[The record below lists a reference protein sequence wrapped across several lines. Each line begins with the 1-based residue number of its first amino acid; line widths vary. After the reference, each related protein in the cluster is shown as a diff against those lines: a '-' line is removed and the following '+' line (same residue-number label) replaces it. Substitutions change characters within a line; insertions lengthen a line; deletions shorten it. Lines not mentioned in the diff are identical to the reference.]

1 MSKKFAFVDEFGAF
15 GFQFDMPNVT
25 THFIVT
31 AVIVEEEDIES
42 LLSSIESIRSRHF
55 QTGEI
60 KSSKIADNHRRRIN
74 ILKELKSLPFHI
86 YTLVCDKRK
95 LFDTSGL
102 MYEGP
107 FYKYINNLLY
117 TELQYSFRSIS
128 IYADPRSGTAWR
140 QSFKE
145 YVHKKQE
152 SQQLELW
159 DEYSFQLSESKQNV
173 LIQLADLICGSIAY
187 SYDETKKKNAEGN
200 NYVSFLKDKIL
211 CIRQFPEVFN
221 ANNTFHGVVSKDW
234 DPKIAEICHRKV
246 LSYIKEH
253 ERSKEDEVKQQLIVL
268 KYLLFR
274 FENSDSGRYISTKE
288 LIIHIIGCGYTRLST
303 HNFRMKIIAP
313 MRDKGVILAS
323 SKTGYK
329 IPSNEKEIY
338 DFVNH
343 GKTIIMPML
352 SRLRKCHDIIKL
364 GTNGDVDLFERAEYK
379 QIADL
384 LKNESTDI

>member
-1 MSKKFAFVDEFGAF
+1 M
-15 GFQFDMPNVT
+15 
-25 THFIVT
+25 
-31 AVIVEEEDIES
+31 S
-42 LLSSIESIRSRHF
+42 LL
-55 QTGEI
+55 
-60 KSSKIADNHRRRIN
+60 N
-74 ILKELKSLPFHI
+74 
-86 YTLVCDKRK
+86 
-95 LFDTSGL
+95 
-102 MYEGP
+102 
-107 FYKYINNLLY
+107 
-117 TELQYSFRSIS
+117 
-128 IYADPRSGTAWR
+128 
-140 QSFKE
+140 
-145 YVHKKQE
+145 
-152 SQQLELW
+152 
-159 DEYSFQLSESKQNV
+159 
-173 LIQLADLICGSIAY
+173 
-187 SYDETKKKNAEGN
+187 
-200 NYVSFLKDKIL
+200 DKIL
-211 CIRQFPEVFN
+211 CIRHFPEVFN
-221 ANNTFHGVVSKDW
+221 ADSSSHGVVSKGW
-234 DPKIAEICHRKV
+234 DPKIAEICHRRV

-288 LIIHIIGCGYTRLST
+288 LIMQIISCGYTRLST

-329 IPSNEKEIY
+329 IPINEKEIY

-384 LKNESTDI
+384 LRSESVNI